1 MKGDKIRQ
9 PYCGAHIRMNVT
21 GVILPRTSEFYALEF
36 SHSDT
41 EIFQIFLDHAN
52 QDISFERPRN
62 LLILDNAAWHKSK
75 SLDWGKFEPVFL
87 PSYSPDLN
95 PIERLWLIM
104 KAQWFAGF
112 YAKTKDQLIDRLTQ
126 ALRWLI
132 DRKDENTKTCT
143 IPTEL

>member
-1 MKGDKIRQ
+1 
-9 PYCGAHIRMNVT
+9 MNVT
-21 GVILPRTSEFYALEF
+21 GVVKPRTGEFYALEF

-41 EIFQIFLDHAN
+41 EIFQIFLEPAN
-52 QDISFERPRN
+52 RDISFERPRN
-62 LLILDNAAWHKSK
+62 LLFLDNASWHKSK
-75 SLDWGKFEPVFL
+75 SLDWGRFEPVFL

-95 PIERLWLIM
+95 PIEQLWLIM
-104 KAQWFAGF
+104 KAEWFWGF

-143 IPTEL
+143 IPTEI

>member
-1 MKGDKIRQ
+1 
-9 PYCGAHIRMNVT
+9 MNVT
-21 GVILPRTSEFYALEF
+21 GLVLPRTGEFYALEF

-62 LLILDNAAWHKSK
+62 LLILDNASWHKSK

-87 PSYSPDLN
+87 PPYSPDLN

-112 YAKTKDQLIDRLTQ
+112 YAKNKDQLIDRLTQ

-143 IPTEL
+143 IPTKL